1 MDAKMVRAP
10 QRCLER
16 ERLVREWTECS
27 NRLRR
32 LQGDEFAAMRTANS
46 VYAIVAERIRVAKAA
61 DIEAC
66 RVYHEHVIKH
76 GCV

>member
-27 NRLRR
+27 NRLMT
-32 LQGDEFAAMRTANS
+32 LQGEEFAAMRKGDSVTAS
-46 VYAIVAERIRVAKAA
+46 FAEEIRVAKAA
-61 DIEAC
+61 DVEAC
-66 RVYHEHVIKH
+66 HAYHQHVNEH